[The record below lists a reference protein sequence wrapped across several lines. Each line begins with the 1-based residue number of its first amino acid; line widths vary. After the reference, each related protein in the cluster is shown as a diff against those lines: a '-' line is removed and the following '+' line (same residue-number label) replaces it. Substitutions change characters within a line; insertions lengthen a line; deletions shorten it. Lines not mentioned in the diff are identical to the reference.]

1 MNDLDRQIGGKPSA
15 RYQAGM
21 VALLSLNFGILFFD
35 RNALNFLMPFV
46 VPDLHLTNTQVGL
59 TASALSF
66 TWALSGFLLG
76 AASDR
81 SGRRKAYLVGATF
94 AFSICSFFSGFAT
107 TFLVLLGSRL
117 LMGVAE
123 GSVLPIS
130 QSMTAASVS
139 PERRG
144 LAMGIMQNFGSN
156 LFGSFFA
163 PVLLV
168 AFATSFGWH
177 DAFFIA
183 GAPGLLS
190 AFLLWWFIREPAALR
205 VGAAAP
211 VHAKASI
218 GEIFGHRNMILCAII
233 AVLLVAYLVICWAFM
248 PLFLTQMRGFS
259 PTEMGWLMGT
269 LGISSTI
276 GSFVVPGIS
285 DRIGRK
291 PVMIAVPLLG
301 VILPLGAIY
310 YTGSAWG
317 LAGIFFVGWAL
328 NGVFPM
334 FMGTIPSETV
344 NPRHVATALGIV
356 MGCGEVLGGAF
367 SPTIAGWAA
376 DVAGLAA
383 PLWIM
388 AGSCV
393 AAGCL
398 GFGLEETA
406 PRKLK
411 RSGSSVP
418 AESFS

>member
-1 MNDLDRQIGGKPSA
+1 
-15 RYQAGM
+15 
-21 VALLSLNFGILFFD
+21 
-35 RNALNFLMPFV
+35 
-46 VPDLHLTNTQVGL
+46 
-59 TASALSF
+59 
-66 TWALSGFLLG
+66 
-76 AASDR
+76 
-81 SGRRKAYLVGATF
+81 
-94 AFSICSFFSGFAT
+94 
-107 TFLVLLGSRL
+107 
-117 LMGVAE
+117 
-123 GSVLPIS
+123 
-130 QSMTAASVS
+130 
-139 PERRG
+139 
-144 LAMGIMQNFGSN
+144 
-156 LFGSFFA
+156 
-163 PVLLV
+163 
-168 AFATSFGWH
+168 
-177 DAFFIA
+177 
-183 GAPGLLS
+183 
-190 AFLLWWFIREPAALR
+190 
-205 VGAAAP
+205 
-211 VHAKASI
+211 
-218 GEIFGHRNMILCAII
+218 
-233 AVLLVAYLVICWAFM
+233 M

-388 AGSCV
+388 AGSCI

-418 AESFS
+418 VESFS